1 MNKFGM
7 AGQHDVK
14 MLRELAEQGDA
25 EAQFLLGNANYSG
38 DICDGG
44 YPNLIEAASW
54 YRRSAEQGH
63 AKAMYQLGTMYYLG
77 MMRSKKGE
85 HINYRK
91 AADWFC
97 AAAKQMISTEF

>member
-14 MLRELAEQGDA
+14 KIRELAEQGDA
-25 EAQFLLGNANYSG
+25 EAQLLLGDANYSG

-44 YPNLIEAASW
+44 HPNFLEAASW
-54 YRRSAEQGH
+54 YRMSAEQGH

-77 MMRSKKGE
+77 LMRRKKWE
-85 HINYRK
+85 QINYRQ
-91 AADWFC
+91 AADWFRE
-97 AAAKQMISTEF
+97 AAKQMF